1 MIGGY
6 SDMETKHIWWA
17 LSAFILVGALWAGNV
32 KAETNLYAGAWSKHI
47 FSEGLNEEH
56 GLIGI
61 EHNKWMAARFTNSY
75 NRESYAV
82 ARKFDWSAHG
92 IHTGVY
98 VGAVR
103 GYTTCFGDD
112 DSNTNT
118 CPMAVPYITYDAV
131 VAPQVM
137 LFGEAVAISFR
148 IRL

>member
-1 MIGGY
+1 
-6 SDMETKHIWWA
+6 METKHIWWA
-17 LSAFILVGALWAGNV
+17 LSAFILVGALYTANV
-32 KAETNLYAGAWSKHI
+32 KAETNLYVGAWSKHI

-82 ARKFDWSAHG
+82 MRKFDWRAKDLEA
-92 IHTGVY
+92 GVF

-112 DSNTNT
+112 GGNTNT
-118 CPMAVPYITYDAV
+118 CPLVVPYVTYDAP
-131 VAPQVM
+131 VAPM
-137 LFGEAVAISFR
+137 FFLMGEAGAVSVRVQF
-148 IRL
+148 